1 MDRRIT
7 FTVIGGFLGAGK
19 TSLVN
24 RVLAGG
30 GDTRFAVLV
39 NDFGALNID
48 QSLIDSR
55 DSQIMQ
61 LSNGCICCSLAGG
74 LVDAMVSLM
83 QYRDRIDH
91 ILIEASGVS
100 YPGRIMDF
108 ARIDPDLRPG
118 LTLVL
123 VDAAG
128 MPDQINDPR
137 LAEVIAAQMQDA
149 DMFLLTKTDIASD
162 HEIARTRAYLAA
174 HQAQAPMVTTR
185 ADDPDIIALLLSG
198 NGADSAEMSS
208 PRMSSPQMLAP
219 QMLSPEG
226 LSHDRHSTDD
236 HQPHSGFVSAAM
248 SATDPVDEAA
258 FRTVCAAHSRLL
270 VRGKGFVRFADGAYA
285 WQQSGR
291 RTEFHPVDITG
302 PADSQIVLI
311 ATDPLDAVIFDLAM
325 LGFQPL
331 EPDPISSAR

>member
-1 MDRRIT
+1 MDRQIT

-24 RVLAGG
+24 RVLAGA
-30 GDTRFAVLV
+30 DDVRFAVLV

-48 QSLIDSR
+48 QSLIESR

-74 LVDAMVSLM
+74 RVDAMVSLM
-83 QYRDRIDH
+83 QYRDSLDH

-128 MPDQINDPR
+128 MPSQIDDPR

-149 DMFLLTKTDIASD
+149 DLFLMTKTDIASED
-162 HEIARTRAYLAA
+162 ETAQTRAYLAA
-174 HQAQAPMVTTR
+174 HQAQAPVLTTR
-185 ADDPDIIALLLSG
+185 ADDPKIIAMLLSDDLPATM
-198 NGADSAEMSS
+198 NRSLADE
-208 PRMSSPQMLAP
+208 
-219 QMLSPEG
+219 
-226 LSHDRHSTDD
+226 
-236 HQPHSGFVSAAM
+236 HQPHPAFISVAMTASG
-248 SATDPVDEAA
+248 PIDEVA
-258 FRTVCAAHSRLL
+258 FRGLCAAHSGLL
-270 VRGKGFVRFADGAYA
+270 VRGKGLVHFADGLHV

-291 RTEFHPVDITG
+291 RTEFHPTSSAA
-302 PADSQIVLI
+302 PANSRIVLI
-311 ATDPLDAVIFDLAM
+311 ATDPLDEAVAGFAA
-325 LGFQPL
+325 LGFQL
-331 EPDPISSAR
+331 LAAGVSDAGDGA

>member
-1 MDRRIT
+1 MDRQIT

-24 RVLAGG
+24 RVLAGT
-30 GDTRFAVLV
+30 DDVRFAVLV

-48 QSLIDSR
+48 QSLIESR

-108 ARIDPDLRPG
+108 ARIDADLRPG

-123 VDAAG
+123 VDAAS
-128 MPDQINDPR
+128 MPSQIDDPR

-149 DMFLLTKTDIASD
+149 DLFLLTKTDIAAGD
-162 HEIARTRAYLAA
+162 DITRARAYLAA
-174 HQAQAPMVTTR
+174 NQAQAPILTAR
-185 ADDPDIIALLLSG
+185 ADDADIIAMLLSDDLPATM
-198 NGADSAEMSS
+198 NRSPADA
-208 PRMSSPQMLAP
+208 Q
-219 QMLSPEG
+219 
-226 LSHDRHSTDD
+226 
-236 HQPHSGFVSAAM
+236 QPHPAFISTAMTASG
-248 SATDPVDEAA
+248 PIDEAA
-258 FRTVCAAHSRLL
+258 FRTLCSAYSGLL
-270 VRGKGFVRFADGAYA
+270 VRGKGFVRFADGLHV

-291 RTEFHPVDITG
+291 RTEFHPADITG

-311 ATDPLDAVIFDLAM
+311 ATDPLDTVIADFTA

-331 EPDPISSAR
+331 ESDPISSAR